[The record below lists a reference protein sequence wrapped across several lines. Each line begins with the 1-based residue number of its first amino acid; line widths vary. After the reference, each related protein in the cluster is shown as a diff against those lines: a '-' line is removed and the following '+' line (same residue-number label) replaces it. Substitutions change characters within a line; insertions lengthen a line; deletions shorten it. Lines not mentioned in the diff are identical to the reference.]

1 MSVENQMIL
10 FKSNIKKDKLKCLN
24 VLKMKTTHKTL
35 SDPYISKT

>member
-24 VLKMKTTHKTL
+24 FLKMKTTQKTL